1 MKNRVA
7 VLMSAALLSAGFG
20 VATLAHSEMA
30 KAVPTHSI
38 SVKRRK
44 STAEH
49 LVSRYVLSY
58 QIRKAGWSVAH
69 GKRMAVKSRN
79 RRRNKRAHGGR

>member
-1 MKNRVA
+1 MRNRVA
-7 VLMSAALLSAGFG
+7 VLMSAALLSAGFA
-20 VATLAHSEMA
+20 VTMAAHSEMS
-30 KAVPTHSI
+30 KAVPIHTI

-44 STAEH
+44 SSAEH
-49 LVSRYVLSY
+49 LVNRYVLSY

-79 RRRNKRAHGGR
+79 RRRNKRVHGGR